1 MNIKKITFANY
12 KAFEKEQSFELKP
25 MTILIGKN
33 SSGKSS
39 LLRLPLL
46 LANAFSNSNKDELI
60 SLQLADLDLGYEFK
74 DLLYNKY
81 ETRILKLGLEFENEG
96 TDAKWSVGI
105 QNFAEFDRQIL
116 AEFDFT
122 SDELRM
128 SLRLEYDSPKLNL
141 YSGTVNNIEVKNSL
155 FQFNQLLFS
164 GYVID
169 ETDEIKPIQDIDFYP
184 IMRIKKFNSLINKLK
199 YLRPFRAF
207 PKRFYSNKK
216 TNASLHDFN
225 GETIPTQLFDDE
237 ILLKKVTIWYRE
249 NLDIANIRLNNID
262 RRGDYFEVNIYQ
274 KQAENIPVNL
284 VDVGQGISQSLPVV
298 TQALMDRKNRINIV
312 EQPELHLHPAAH
324 GSIASLMVDSALNNK
339 NSKYIIETHSENF
352 ILRIRRLVAEGKIP
366 KEMINIYWINY
377 DTEQNAAFLEQ
388 IKLDDNGEVDF
399 WPEGV
404 FSEAFEEVKAIRKA
418 QRTQKV
424 L

>member
-25 MTILIGKN
+25 VTILIGKN

-105 QNFAEFDRQIL
+105 QNFPELDKQLIAEF
-116 AEFDFT
+116 EFT
-122 SDELRM
+122 SDEFQV
-128 SLRLEYDSPKLNL
+128 SLSLDLDTPKLNH
-141 YSGTVNNIEVKNSL
+141 YFGMVNNVEVENSIVR
-155 FQFNQLLFS
+155 FNQLLPFKYEGNDKKS
-164 GYVID
+164 VQNIGYLSL
-169 ETDEIKPIQDIDFYP
+169 KHIQ
-184 IMRIKKFNSLINKLK
+184 KFNSLINKLK

-237 ILLKKVTIWYRE
+237 ILLKKVANWYRE
-249 NLDIANIRLNNID
+249 NLDVANIRLNNID

-274 KQAENIPVNL
+274 KQAENVPVNL

-298 TQALMDRKNRINIV
+298 AQALMDRRDRIDIV

-324 GSIASLMVDSALNNK
+324 GSMASLMVDSALNNK